1 MKTIKSTFLLVL
13 AFLVLALPSTYSF
26 SATTSYENVL
36 SKHFQSHFEKAK
48 LGDSEAQYE
57 LGLCYFYGWGVKQNY
72 TEAFKWFREAA
83 VRGEIDALQAIGK
96 CYMDGKG
103 VRQSYSK
110 AKEYFGLAC
119 DKGDDLS
126 CDWYAKLNKKGY

>member
-1 MKTIKSTFLLVL
+1 M
-13 AFLVLALPSTYSF
+13 
-26 SATTSYENVL
+26 
-36 SKHFQSHFEKAK
+36 
-48 LGDSEAQYE
+48 
-57 LGLCYFYGWGVKQNY
+57 KQNY